1 MTQSMTISITGE
13 QTQLRALEREEA
25 AAFESLVRRRTRF
38 VFRVAHALLRNT
50 SDAEDVAQD
59 TFLKLHRS
67 GAWKNMREERAFLA
81 RMAWRVALDKKRSHA
96 TSEGLRVEVAE
107 LDAMSSL
114 DRDPEQLATSGD
126 AIAFVHACIDRLP
139 EDLRQPLVLSAIDE
153 LNSREISEVLGVKEG
168 TVRTR
173 LMRARVLLKE
183 RLGRQVGGTNER

>member
-13 QTQLRALEREEA
+13 QTQLRALEREAA